1 MKTQSFKGEYFMKIG
16 ILERRNLSVDCCLV
30 SVVNSLDQLKK
41 KKKTSKK
48 KKKQCMK
55 NCKKPEILFNLQ
67 TKNLACLSFMG
78 YGRRQETL
86 WF

>member
-41 KKKTSKK
+41 KKKQAKK
-48 KKKQCMK
+48 KKK
-55 NCKKPEILFNLQ
+55 NSAWRIV
-67 TKNLACLSFMG
+67 KNLRFYSICKLKI
-78 YGRRQETL
+78 
-86 WF
+86 

>member
-48 KKKQCMK
+48 KKKTVH
-55 NCKKPEILFNLQ
+55 EEL
-67 TKNLACLSFMG
+67 
-78 YGRRQETL
+78 
-86 WF
+86 